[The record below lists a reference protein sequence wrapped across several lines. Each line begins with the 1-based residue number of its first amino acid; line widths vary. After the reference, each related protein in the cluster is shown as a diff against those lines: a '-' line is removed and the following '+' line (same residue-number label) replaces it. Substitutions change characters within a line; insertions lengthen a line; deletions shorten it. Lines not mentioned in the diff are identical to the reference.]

1 MWWFVS
7 IKKGGENVNIVGRE
21 FSPKEIYIILFVIA
35 VPLFYFA
42 AAGSTV
48 FWVIGASIVV
58 VLSHAVFLSVAMD
71 TTDDIQL
78 EEITIS

>member
-1 MWWFVS
+1 MFMSVPCSITNPLLLFGMALCLAVWWFVS

-21 FSPKEIYIILFVIA
+21 FSPKEIYIVLFVIA

-48 FWVIGASIVV
+48 FWVIGKEAGY
-58 VLSHAVFLSVAMD
+58 
-71 TTDDIQL
+71 
-78 EEITIS
+78 